1 MINFLV
7 LGDQLVNIIDSIVG
21 YIDTRL
27 SKVKE
32 RRSPALRTSIIL
44 FLIMMS
50 LIFILAGCAMQY
62 EGWSF
67 FEGAYFAFITL
78 STIGFGDF
86 VPTSPEEDKRGYAR
100 AYIAIFIL
108 ISFVYITVGLAVVS
122 SVLVSLS
129 RVFEENTEWSFVAL
143 NNEESDDEE
152 ESVHDTHED
161 LLREQEPP
169 KNFFSNK

>member
-1 MINFLV
+1 
-7 LGDQLVNIIDSIVG
+7 
-21 YIDTRL
+21 
-27 SKVKE
+27 
-32 RRSPALRTSIIL
+32 
-44 FLIMMS
+44 
-50 LIFILAGCAMQY
+50 MQY

-67 FEGAYFAFITL
+67 FEGVYFAFITL

>member
-7 LGDQLVNIIDSIVG
+7 LGDQLVSIIDSIVG

-27 SKVKE
+27 FKFKE

-67 FEGAYFAFITL
+67 FEGIYFAFITL
-78 STIGFGDF
+78 STVGFGDF
-86 VPTSPEEDKRGYAR
+86 VPTSPEEDKNGYAR

-143 NNEESDDEE
+143 NNEDSDDEE
-152 ESVHDTHED
+152 CLHDTHED

-169 KNFFSNK
+169 KNFFSNN